1 MVNLFSLV
9 LISTWIAVVILSA
22 VFLKIFIGDK
32 KELSRKIVHIGI
44 GPLLPIAW
52 WLNINANTAISIA
65 SIITIALIINYRFQL
80 IPIFEDVE
88 RKSFG
93 TIAYGISIT
102 FLIILF
108 WSTRPD
114 CVCAGVLVMAFG
126 DGFAGLIGKQVK
138 SPNWTVLGQK
148 KSIAGTSAMGLI
160 TLAILI
166 ILSTINGNLLNP
178 LGIFAISL
186 LATGLEQISPLGID
200 NLSVPIG
207 VAIGW
212 QLIVGKI

>member
-1 MVNLFSLV
+1 M
-9 LISTWIAVVILSA
+9 LIGTWILIVILSA
-22 VFLKIFIGDK
+22 FWVKEHLGDK
-32 KELSRKIVHIGI
+32 KEFSRKIVHIGI

-52 WLNINANTAISIA
+52 WLNINANIAISIA
-65 SIITIALIINYRFQL
+65 SIITIGLIINYRLKL
-80 IPIFEDVE
+80 IPIFEDIE

-126 DGFAGLIGKQVK
+126 DGFAGLIGKQLK
-138 SPNWTVLGQK
+138 SPNWKVLGQK

-160 TLAILI
+160 TLTILI
-166 ILSTINGNLLNP
+166 ILSTISGSVISP
-178 LGIFAISL
+178 LGIFAISF
-186 LATGLEQISPLGID
+186 LAIALEQISPLGID
-200 NLSVPIG
+200 NLTVPIG

-212 QLIVGKI
+212 QSIAG